1 MYRGSSPIFDVPE
14 FPSMRRVKPLP
25 KRRRTSEITTNIEN
39 EVVSSSPG
47 ILNTDAATEDLIAQA
62 DSLSTQLALQSYY
75 MPILGGVQS
84 LFGNDTDN
92 RTIDFGYNLGGQED
106 DHGDGDYI
114 DHLQQPGNTKKRK
127 VPALSPHGHDVGSGQ
142 SGEDEPV
149 ERGGL
154 GDGRFDHDL
163 ADSFSS
169 APLSGTSVQRR
180 GKLTPATLAGLQ
192 HKEMLK
198 HRKRQL
204 AAVLGAISHGDTLA
218 LDQALTSNYPF
229 AHIGLSA
236 GMKNEPPRVRLSR
249 RKRPRLAR
257 AAKAFINLNASL
269 PKSSLSTSKKA
280 TFPVSDFIFVCHSA
294 SEYCCFLS
302 ADGGV

>member
-1 MYRGSSPIFDVPE
+1 
-14 FPSMRRVKPLP
+14 MRRVKPLP
-25 KRRRTSEITTNIEN
+25 KRRRTSDNVTHSEN
-39 EVVSSSPG
+39 DIVPPVIP
-47 ILNTDAATEDLIAQA
+47 DAATEDLIAQA

-84 LFGNDTDN
+84 LFGSDTDN
-92 RTIDFGYNLGGQED
+92 RTIDFGYNVGGQED

-127 VPALSPHGHDVGSGQ
+127 VPANASLSPHGHDIGSGH
-142 SGEDEPV
+142 SGEDEPI

-163 ADSFSS
+163 ADSLSVPSS
-169 APLSGTSVQRR
+169 GMSGQRR

-192 HKEMLK
+192 HKEMLR

-218 LDQALTSNYPF
+218 LDQALTSYYPF
-229 AHIGLSA
+229 ANMGLSTD
-236 GMKNEPPRVRLSR
+236 MKSVEPVRVRLSC
-249 RKRPRLAR
+249 RKGPRLAR
-257 AAKAFINLNASL
+257 SAKALIDLNASL
-269 PKSSLSTSKKA
+269 PSSKNTSSSAKKII
-280 TFPVSDFIFVCHSA
+280 FPSSGFLFVCHSA
-294 SEYCCFLS
+294 SECCYLS
-302 ADGGV
+302 PDD